1 MLLIH
6 SSFFPTPLRMICQTE
21 HRVNSNYAQPIPGAN
36 SSILHIILFKPLQS
50 SVKNK
55 RPMYLPRP
63 QLWLVSE
70 DSIAPTLL
78 SELLVSQ
85 DSLELSRKCLYLV
98 RPRLHTSL
106 CSNGSTEM
114 SPRPDQAAHRTERPD
129 EHDGGGG
136 LSAIDYRLSR
146 LEMAFDL
153 DNSQDYPTSQLTR
166 AVDVTSQ
173 RLLRLE
179 EAAIGR
185 FQEHFQELWHERH
198 EANSAT
204 SAPSA
209 HVAADATKQTLEVS
223 AQEKQQV
230 RQRLR
235 YQPPVGIG
243 AHAWA
248 LSTPTVINDA
258 GEEGGLA
265 RFMSALHPGPS
276 APSSRSTGRQIKRRL
291 GSLRRLPPMTSNAA
305 TTAAEILGAG
315 PGLRG
320 VRPAAEKARQGGVA
334 SEVREHMRSE
344 QSEPECLLA
353 QHARARPGAR
363 QDEPPT
369 PLVHPCIH
377 TREQEV
383 QAHIALHT
391 DAPRAVA
398 DVFYN
403 IRDTVRASEA
413 AAGTCTAAIDEQ
425 GNFRAWHPLLL
436 RLQTADA
443 AASSVHSDFAPSID
457 VNGNFA
463 RKPPMSEITTPDTH
477 VQEVQAHIALH
488 TDAPRAV
495 ADVFFCNRGA
505 VPVSEAV
512 ADTCTAAID
521 AQGNFRAWHP
531 LLLRSQTA
539 DGAAGSNHEDS
550 YFSSF
555 IDVNGNFAR
564 KPPAHA
570 GSACSSKHP
579 LASSEDTQNQN
590 N

>member
-1 MLLIH
+1 L
-6 SSFFPTPLRMICQTE
+6 
-21 HRVNSNYAQPIPGAN
+21 
-36 SSILHIILFKPLQS
+36 
-50 SVKNK
+50 
-55 RPMYLPRP
+55 
-63 QLWLVSE
+63 
-70 DSIAPTLL
+70 
-78 SELLVSQ
+78 LLVSQ
-85 DSLELSRKCLYLV
+85 DSLELSRKCLDLV
-98 RPRLHTSL
+98 RPRLHAPSSL

-114 SPRPDQAAHRTERPD
+114 PPLPDQAAHCTERPD
-129 EHDGGGG
+129 EHDGGGA
-136 LSAIDYRLSR
+136 LSAIDHRLSR

-166 AVDVTSQ
+166 DVDVTSQ

-198 EANSAT
+198 DANSAT

-209 HVAADATKQTLEVS
+209 HVAADATKQTLEAS
-223 AQEKQQV
+223 AQEKLQV

-243 AHAWA
+243 AHARA
-248 LSTPTVINDA
+248 LSTPTVINDS

-276 APSSRSTGRQIKRRL
+276 APSSRSTGRQMKRRL
-291 GSLRRLPPMTSNAA
+291 GSLKRLPPITSNAA

-315 PGLRG
+315 PGLR
-320 VRPAAEKARQGGVA
+320 VRLAAEKARQDDVA

-353 QHARARPGAR
+353 QHARVRPGAR

-436 RLQTADA
+436 RPQTADA
-443 AASSVHSDFAPSID
+443 APSSEDSDFSPSID

-463 RKPPMSEITTPDTH
+463 RKPPMSEVTTPDTH

-495 ADVFFCNRGA
+495 ADVFCCNRGA

-512 ADTCTAAID
+512 AGTCTAAID

-539 DGAAGSNHEDS
+539 HGAAGSNQEDS
-550 YFSSF
+550 DFSSF

-570 GSACSSKHP
+570 GSAGSSKHP
-579 LASSEDTQNQN
+579 LASSEDTQTQN